1 MKTLVV
7 LLTSF
12 FASTIVLADEL
23 PAAVAELAVHKIEKL
38 VLTKKIEKTFVTNLQ
53 TITLEPLTQSAP
65 TDPAYKTMGLQVPAE
80 DQTKKGIEFL
90 MDKNGKIQGSYSLIT
105 GGESKDPTAWPQKNA
120 ISLIE
125 NALHCVQGEIIGSD
139 TACKDS
145 TDMPVYARSFKDLI
159 LLQNLDSSG
168 VLVGAIIE
176 VRQSEKPNE
185 FAKIRLNL
193 DGMLS
198 TNQPIEI
205 VAQP

>member
-7 LLTSF
+7 LLTSYF
-12 FASTIVLADEL
+12 VSTSAFADEL

-38 VLTKKIEKTFVTNLQ
+38 VLTKKIEKTYGTNLQ
-53 TITLEPLTQSAP
+53 AITLEPLTQSAA
-65 TDPAYKTMGLQVPAE
+65 TDPAYKTTGFQVPAE
-80 DQTKKGIEFL
+80 DQTKKGIELL
-90 MDKNGKIQGSYSLIT
+90 MDKDGKTLSYSLIS
-105 GGESKDPTAWPQKNA
+105 GGDSKDPTKWPQKDS

-125 NALHCVQGEIIGSD
+125 NALHCVQGEIMGSD
-139 TACKDS
+139 TACKNS
-145 TDMPVYARSFKDLI
+145 TDLPIYARSFKDLI
-159 LLQNLDSSG
+159 LLPNLDSSG
-168 VLVGAIIE
+168 TLIGAIIE

-198 TNQPIEI
+198 ANQPIEI